1 MTVGLDNV
9 NIDQGLIAII
19 GIDCATQPDKVGLAR
34 GSIANGLLSIDSARK
49 VAKNESVANL
59 VSSWIKEK
67 NHVKILITID
77 SPLGWPIKL
86 GEELIHHVAGA
97 SLSTSAHQ
105 MFRRRTDFFIK
116 EKANKQSLDVGADR
130 IARTAHAALAL
141 LKEISEQLAVSIP
154 LAWGSVLTQPISVI
168 EVYPAV
174 TLKSCGLLPA
184 TSYKKENG
192 NEREKIYDGLINL
205 MDLSNV
211 DKLSIIEDDDILDA
225 VACVLAGYHFVS
237 GESEQSPTEE
247 DRVLAEKEG
256 WIWAKI
262 PN

>member
-1 MTVGLDNV
+1 VTVGLDNV

-19 GIDCATQPDKVGLAR
+19 GIDCETQPDKVGLAR

-67 NHVKILITID
+67 NHVKTLIAVD

-130 IARTAHAALAL
+130 IARTAQAALTM
-141 LKEISEQLAVSIP
+141 LKEISEQVAVSIP

-237 GESEQSPTEE
+237 GESEQPPTEE
-247 DRVLAEKEG
+247 DRVLAEKEV